1 MVPHSQVP
9 QQLGAI
15 FLFAEIFSV
24 LSLQLESS
32 IPGCMLTEHQ
42 HTAAM
47 QAPSEKVASV
57 FWQEPTIQLHAAAYI
72 TQHKYKYTNANT
84 NTQKQVMPGSSW

>member
-47 QAPSEKVASV
+47 QAQASAGEKVALRALARASPPSV
-57 FWQEPTIQLHAAAYI
+57 
-72 TQHKYKYTNANT
+72 
-84 NTQKQVMPGSSW
+84 SCCR